1 METKFFQYYYSSAMN
16 LFNTGRNYGWG
27 IFGSSMPEK
36 PELYGMVERLARDM
50 KPAKTA
56 EEHEVP
62 VYYTFFSGERYVLGV
77 VIPYHPLIKG
87 DERPNVFVHILC
99 PEKQGVETFKECL
112 GVDFYKKQDFAEGS
126 EKQKLENFVIERE
139 FDERKEALTWTIDKE
154 CYLLEQF
161 LEYCYGNQKPILIEN
176 LDREKADSF
185 MGHVFDIVEGELRE
199 KLNYV
204 VPYDSNLIHDRTPGF
219 ISFYF
224 GKDEKNI
231 LQAQRLQTGDFE
243 QNSLMRACLYQMM
256 RLKKERPEEYH
267 NIGKDFRVKGEI
279 DKGNYIWHYFF
290 KTLEADLKEY
300 IPLEYFN
307 GISGMDDYKRVRQKA
322 GRQEKN
328 QKAFLELTKLLCRA
342 YPDKLNKDSFFEV
355 FLRFVKNNNN
365 RNIDEEIVKV
375 TANWIISR
383 GKEKRDLAEL
393 ENYELYEKIKCEIL
407 SDNRRKEESKEKL
420 ERCKDI
426 EDCKSWF
433 KNNEW
438 YVKQLEFQEVMERK
452 LSEIY
457 RNADEEEKICAFKF
471 NEEKYKGE
479 FLQKEQKELKSKIQS
494 SSLNYWYTSDELCK
508 NFEEYFEKYERLLRE
523 CFPDLYDVVVK
534 KWKENF
540 ENYAKEKTNSERLD
554 DNVIE
559 KAKRVGVDVLK
570 IIEEKERRDKEIQ
583 KEYSLPE
590 SISVYTKIGTE
601 NRKKEQIEN
610 STSDIVKKRGK
621 DSVKRKHEKK
631 EPKKE
636 MKGSNTSSMQI
647 TLLSIG
653 IFEVL
658 RYIGW
663 HIPYGEYIIFSI
675 WGVFALIFALCL
687 LSIIIRKKNWS
698 GDASELIMIVF
709 IASTVAIC
717 KRYFALFGEISSFI
731 LLFVLILLLTS
742 LKKEE

>member
-1 METKFFQYYYSSAMN
+1 
-16 LFNTGRNYGWG
+16 
-27 IFGSSMPEK
+27 
-36 PELYGMVERLARDM
+36 
-50 KPAKTA
+50 
-56 EEHEVP
+56 
-62 VYYTFFSGERYVLGV
+62 
-77 VIPYHPLIKG
+77 
-87 DERPNVFVHILC
+87 
-99 PEKQGVETFKECL
+99 
-112 GVDFYKKQDFAEGS
+112 
-126 EKQKLENFVIERE
+126 
-139 FDERKEALTWTIDKE
+139 
-154 CYLLEQF
+154 
-161 LEYCYGNQKPILIEN
+161 
-176 LDREKADSF
+176 
-185 MGHVFDIVEGELRE
+185 
-199 KLNYV
+199 
-204 VPYDSNLIHDRTPGF
+204 
-219 ISFYF
+219 
-224 GKDEKNI
+224 
-231 LQAQRLQTGDFE
+231 
-243 QNSLMRACLYQMM
+243 
-256 RLKKERPEEYH
+256 
-267 NIGKDFRVKGEI
+267 
-279 DKGNYIWHYFF
+279 
-290 KTLEADLKEY
+290 
-300 IPLEYFN
+300 
-307 GISGMDDYKRVRQKA
+307 
-322 GRQEKN
+322 
-328 QKAFLELTKLLCRA
+328 
-342 YPDKLNKDSFFEV
+342 
-355 FLRFVKNNNN
+355 
-365 RNIDEEIVKV
+365 
-375 TANWIISR
+375 
-383 GKEKRDLAEL
+383 
-393 ENYELYEKIKCEIL
+393 
-407 SDNRRKEESKEKL
+407 
-420 ERCKDI
+420 
-426 EDCKSWF
+426 
-433 KNNEW
+433 
-438 YVKQLEFQEVMERK
+438 MERK